1 MLFGG
6 ILTWHNWCLWKGWPT
21 TNAIVQGN
29 EADTLQLL
37 PLDGAYKNQVLQ
49 LTLSSEDP
57 IGNSFPIGKSILIK
71 VHPRNS
77 EKVHLPANLMNFL
90 VSLVVWLAPLG
101 GLIYESLKT

>member
-1 MLFGG
+1 VGGG

-21 TNAIVQGN
+21 TNAIVQGR

-37 PLDGAYKNQVLQ
+37 TLDGAYKNQVLQ
-49 LTLSSEDP
+49 LTLGSKDP
-57 IGNSFPIGKSILIK
+57 IENSFPTGKSILIK

-101 GLIYESLKT
+101 GLIYENLKT